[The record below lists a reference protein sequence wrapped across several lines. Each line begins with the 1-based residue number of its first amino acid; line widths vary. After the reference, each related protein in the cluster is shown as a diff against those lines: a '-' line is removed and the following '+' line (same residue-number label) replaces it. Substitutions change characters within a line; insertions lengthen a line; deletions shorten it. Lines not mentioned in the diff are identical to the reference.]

1 MFGILLLHVIRDLF
15 QTPRWGWAMIP
26 GAALNLLFTQVL
38 VLFLDEEMGIELET
52 WAVLFFGSLGL
63 SLIAWGYAYRIFVD
77 ALNGAESLVL
87 PSWRDW
93 WAYGLAGL
101 WLLPI
106 AVGYSVIVIAW
117 LSMVISILGLKLS
130 VIPILLTVV
139 FYNGF
144 LPIAFARFA
153 AKGRVWMAF
162 EPGPIGRDIRRIMRG
177 DYVQTCFGLF
187 GFSILGNMVLSYL
200 PWGGLAL
207 ASAYNFVLMV
217 IFARIFGLLIRNA
230 LGEDTPRSVDGHRQ

>member
-1 MFGILLLHVIRDLF
+1 MFGILLIHAIRNLF
-15 QTPRWGWAMIP
+15 QTPRWWWAMIP
-26 GAALNLLFTQVL
+26 GGALNMLFAQVL
-38 VLFLDEEMGIELET
+38 MLIFDEEIELEA
-52 WAVLFFGSLGL
+52 WAVLFLGSLGL
-63 SLIAWGYAYRIFVD
+63 SVIAWGYVYRIFVD

-93 WAYGLAGL
+93 WTYWLAGFY
-101 WLLPI
+101 LLPI
-106 AVGYSVIVIAW
+106 AMGYSVIVIAW
-117 LSMVISILGLKLS
+117 LSMMISILGLKMA
-130 VIPILLTVV
+130 VIPLLLTLI

-162 EPGPIGRDIRRIMRG
+162 EPGPIWQDIRRIVRG

-187 GFSILGNMVLSYL
+187 GFSILGNMILSYL

-207 ASAYNFVLMV
+207 ASTYNFALMV
-217 IFARIFGLLIRNA
+217 IFARIFGSLIRNA
-230 LGEDTPRSVDGHRQ
+230 LREDAPRSIDRWE

>member
-1 MFGILLLHVIRDLF
+1 MRK
-15 QTPRWGWAMIP
+15 
-26 GAALNLLFTQVL
+26 
-38 VLFLDEEMGIELET
+38 IELEA
-52 WAVLFFGSLGL
+52 WAVLFLGSLGL
-63 SLIAWGYAYRIFVD
+63 SVIAWGYVYRIFVD

-93 WAYGLAGL
+93 WTYWLAGFY
-101 WLLPI
+101 LLPI
-106 AVGYSVIVIAW
+106 AMGYSVIVIAW
-117 LSMVISILGLKLS
+117 LSMMISILGLKMA
-130 VIPILLTVV
+130 VIPLLLTLI

-162 EPGPIGRDIRRIMRG
+162 EPGPIWQDIRRIVRG

-187 GFSILGNMVLSYL
+187 GFSILGNMILSYL

-207 ASAYNFVLMV
+207 ASTYKFCAHGDFCADFRLADSQRAQRGRAAFNRQVGIKKPDIPMGN
-217 IFARIFGLLIRNA
+217 ARRLAVRDA
-230 LGEDTPRSVDGHRQ
+230 VRPAPMPDRARAWHWR

>member
-1 MFGILLLHVIRDLF
+1 MFGILFLHAIRNLF
-15 QTPRWGWAMIP
+15 QTPRWWWAMIP
-26 GAALNLLFTQVL
+26 GGALNLLFAQVL
-38 VLFLDEEMGIELET
+38 VLFLDEEMDREVWT
-52 WAVLFFGSLGL
+52 VLFFGSLGL

-77 ALNGAESLVL
+77 ALNGVESLVL

-93 WAYGLAGL
+93 WAYGLAGF

-106 AVGYSVIVIAW
+106 AMGYSVIVIAW
-117 LSMVISILGLKLS
+117 LSMVISILGLKLA
-130 VIPILLTVV
+130 VIPLLLTVV

-162 EPGPIGRDIRRIMRG
+162 EPGPIWRDIRRIVRG

-187 GFSILGNMVLSYL
+187 GFSVLGNMILSYL

-207 ASAYNFVLMV
+207 ASTYNFALMV
-217 IFARIFGLLIRNA
+217 IFARIFGLLIRTA
-230 LGEDTPRSVDGHRQ
+230 LGEDTPRAVDGYRQ